1 MAFDSQARA
10 SGFNLQGFSHL
21 LNDKKKKKKRANKNS
36 VVKGLL
42 KSTRKAS
49 SELLLHLFLIM
60 GTNGDKR

>member
-21 LNDKKKKKKRANKNS
+21 LNDKKKKKRANKNS